1 MRALSP
7 LITSLLLLTPGT
19 YCQRIFINQVPEY
32 SQLPVCAEV
41 PLSQIVR
48 NMVSGCGDGGRTTS
62 YDCFCVAS
70 STRFAKVISTA
81 VASKCPADDGV
92 SAALEVF
99 DSFCQLRPGTTPI
112 TAVVNSSTLT
122 SEAVQVT
129 PDSGDIEASSKSSSE
144 SVSTYTP
151 VRTQTGPISSSDLG
165 SGTARVGWIGPG
177 ALVALQL
184 ALYTA

>member
-1 MRALSP
+1 MRVSSP

-19 YCQRIFINQVPEY
+19 YCQHIFINQVPEY

-81 VASKCPADDGV
+81 VASKCPADDDGV
-92 SAALEVF
+92 SAALDVF
-99 DSFCQLRPGTTPI
+99 DSFCQLRPGTTRMSEPFNSR
-112 TAVVNSSTLT
+112 TAFL
-122 SEAVQVT
+122 ER
-129 PDSGDIEASSKSSSE
+129 
-144 SVSTYTP
+144 Y
-151 VRTQTGPISSSDLG
+151 
-165 SGTARVGWIGPG
+165 
-177 ALVALQL
+177 
-184 ALYTA
+184 